1 MKNLNP
7 FASINKDIEKLK
19 AEVFG
24 EEKKKQISQ
33 YDIYPFFSLPL
44 FYNPTLKERVGLLE
58 KQTKNLETKFNALLK
73 HLDIEYVKITEENGE
88 KVEIEK
94 YRKIKKVKKVCV
106 IDEDDN

>member
-33 YDIYPFFSLPL
+33 YDIYHFFSLPL